1 MSRHKHCYR
10 LHLNTLNDGNEA
22 DWVIG
27 SVARQPVS
35 VRELRSG
42 WRFLL
47 RKRSA
52 IRWPTDTFSLLH
64 LPTPP
69 PPPLIDRFTI
79 GRTLMDAHSHPPST
93 GDRSVKLDLRFPIDL
108 WSIYEAIDRDNLC
121 RPIVLWQSKEG
132 LGRRRWIVGRLQRPG
147 SSSFCPIWRFPV
159 PSSGKVKNGV
169 PSRMR
174 NDWMVYKRRRGTS
187 SK

>member
-1 MSRHKHCYR
+1 MGTKLIGWLGVWRGSRYLCVSYDLVDDFYYGNYR
-10 LHLNTLNDGNEA
+10 LSDG
-22 DWVIG
+22 
-27 SVARQPVS
+27 QPIP
-35 VRELRSG
+35 
-42 WRFLL
+42 FLC
-47 RKRSA
+47 STC
-52 IRWPTDTFSLLH
+52 PS
-64 LPTPP
+64 PP
-69 PPPLIDRFTI
+69 SPLIDRFTI

-121 RPIVLWQSKEG
+121 RPIVLWQLKEG